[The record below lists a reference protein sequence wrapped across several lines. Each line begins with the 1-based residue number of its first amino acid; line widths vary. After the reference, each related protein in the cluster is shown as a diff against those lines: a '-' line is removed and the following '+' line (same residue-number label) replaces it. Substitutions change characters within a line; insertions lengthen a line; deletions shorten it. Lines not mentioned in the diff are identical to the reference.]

1 MCLNDPTWRVWLEIR
16 QPQNIVILAIRLQAR
31 NGLWNLLAFETKL
44 EFQLF
49 RDNVQ
54 DQHQPE
60 EANIEGLILRIN
72 ETFLLRDLGC
82 LFLLN
87 HGYLGRKMCFENLE
101 LIIFSLKGSFFL
113 SEKACLLPFLFIAEK
128 KITNIPN
135 IGLKHEFAGK
145 ELSIGNYLKDL
156 KDETS

>member
-1 MCLNDPTWRVWLEIR
+1 MAL
-16 QPQNIVILAIRLQAR
+16 
-31 NGLWNLLAFETKL
+31 ETKL

-72 ETFLLRDLGC
+72 GTFLLRDLGC

-101 LIIFSLKGSFFL
+101 LIIFSLKGSFLL

>member
-1 MCLNDPTWRVWLEIR
+1 
-16 QPQNIVILAIRLQAR
+16 
-31 NGLWNLLAFETKL
+31 
-44 EFQLF
+44 
-49 RDNVQ
+49 
-54 DQHQPE
+54 
-60 EANIEGLILRIN
+60 
-72 ETFLLRDLGC
+72 
-82 LFLLN
+82 
-87 HGYLGRKMCFENLE
+87 MCFENLE